1 MTTLQLKSYYLK
13 SFNKKRNFDRLVK
26 ISQILTFSLLLLI
39 LAIQVVSFIKKK
51 ISVNNQVQ
59 LIENQV
65 AQRLQSL
72 QNVSQLESEIPPRII
87 SENKIF
93 GELTDTIAN
102 QPKVEVA
109 PKVNTDFR
117 LVGTF
122 VDQEEPLA
130 IIMHPKSNEQ
140 DVFLLGAN
148 LFDEA
153 KLLSINSES
162 VEIERAGVKEILYLD
177 EGGSVSEAPAAPI
190 AEGGVVKV
198 DAVKLD
204 EALDNLPQLL
214 TQARAVPYFQ
224 NGQSVGL
231 RLFAIKKGSMF
242 DEIGLKNGDILK
254 DINGSSLADITQA
267 IKLFERLREEKSINL
282 NLERGKSPIAYKY
295 EIN

>member
-1 MTTLQLKSYYLK
+1 MLLALSGTTLISLI
-13 SFNKKRNFDRLVK
+13 KKR
-26 ISQILTFSLLLLI
+26 ITISSQI
-39 LAIQVVSFIKKK
+39 
-51 ISVNNQVQ
+51 Q

-65 AQRLQSL
+65 AQRLQLL
-72 QNVSQLESEIPPRII
+72 QSSNI
-87 SENKIF
+87 SEEQQIPRNISDHKIF
-93 GELTDTIAN
+93 GELKEDSALQT
-102 QPKVEVA
+102 KVTEA

-122 VDQEEPLA
+122 LDEADPLA
-130 IIMHPKSNEQ
+130 IIMNAKTNEQ
-140 DVFLLGAN
+140 DVFFLGSSV
-148 LFDEA
+148 FEEA
-153 KLLSINSES
+153 KLINIKTDF
-162 VEIERAGVKEILYLD
+162 VEIERNSQKEILYLD
-177 EGGSVSEAPAAPI
+177 EGGAPTTAS
-190 AEGGVVKV
+190 EGGVSSAGGIVKV
-198 DAVKLD
+198 DAKKLD
-204 EALDNLPQLL
+204 EALDNLPELL

-282 NLERGKSPIAYKY
+282 NLERGKSPVAYQY